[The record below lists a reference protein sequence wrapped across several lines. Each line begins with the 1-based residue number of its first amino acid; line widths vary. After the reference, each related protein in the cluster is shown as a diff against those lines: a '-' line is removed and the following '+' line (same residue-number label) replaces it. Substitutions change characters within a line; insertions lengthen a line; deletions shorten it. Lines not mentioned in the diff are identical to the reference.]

1 MKWRRVKT
9 PFVVAISLLV
19 CSLLGWPQVARP
31 QRKTSSGP
39 HGVIQGQVRNPDGSP
54 AGEGVLITAESARGG
69 MGGQVT
75 TDSQGKFSISGLGK
89 DIFILSARFPGYQQ
103 TSVRIDLSTVPR
115 EYVVLTLQ
123 PAPAEPAPS
132 PATLGSLVGV
142 EDLNVPESAQREVEK
157 GRKLLFDDK
166 KPSESIAFFRKAIK
180 IAPSY
185 SRAHFLLG
193 TAYMDLGQW
202 EEAESALSK
211 AVELNDKLGLAF
223 LELGSC
229 LNQQKKFAEAEK
241 PLRRALE
248 LNPDAAQGHYELG
261 RTYWALGRWQEAEP
275 RARKAAQLKPNL
287 APVHVLLGN
296 IFLRKREAAAA
307 LQEFKEYLR
316 LEPNGPFAAPTR
328 EVVAKIEQALAT
340 AR

>member
-19 CSLLGWPQVARP
+19 CSLLGWPQVARS

-54 AGEGVLITAESARGG
+54 VGEGVLITAESARGG

-89 DIFILSARFPGYQQ
+89 DIFILSARFPGYQPI
-103 TSVRIDLSTVPR
+103 SVRVDLSTVPR

-123 PAPAEPAPS
+123 PVQAEPAPS

-142 EDLNVPESAQREVEK
+142 EDLNVPESAQKELEK

-185 SRAHFLLG
+185 SHAHFLLG
-193 TAYMDLGQW
+193 TAYMDLGKW
-202 EEAESALSK
+202 EEAESGLSK
-211 AVELNDKLGLAF
+211 AVELNDKLGLAY

-229 LNQQKKFAEAEK
+229 LNQEKKFAEAEK

-248 LNPDAAQGHYELG
+248 LSPDAAQGHYELG

-275 RARKAAQLKPNL
+275 HARKTVSLHPEFPEAHL
-287 APVHVLLGN
+287 LLGN
-296 IFLRKREAAAA
+296 VLLRKREAASA
-307 LQEFKEYLR
+307 LNEFKEYLR
-316 LEPNGPFAAPTR
+316 LEPDGPFAALAR
-328 EVVAKIEQALAT
+328 EMIAKIEKALNAPH
-340 AR
+340 